1 MLYLDMKY
9 IQSPKDDPD
18 VMLWEYVKYCQ
29 HMLGMPEMDDYAE
42 LYAFFLKRIL
52 EIYEEDYPDD
62 LPKIEEEMRKCNLLE
77 IARNFHRMEKK
88 K

>member
-1 MLYLDMKY
+1 
-9 IQSPKDDPD
+9 
-18 VMLWEYVKYCQ
+18 
-29 HMLGMPEMDDYAE
+29 MDDYAE

-62 LPKIEEEMRKCNLLE
+62 LPKIEEEMKKCNLLE